1 MTSLDREVV
10 RRKLAHIAEALEAL
24 RPLARLS
31 FSEYRDRLYE
41 RKAAERLL
49 QVVIEAAVDANT
61 HILVGLGRPVPVDAY
76 GTFVGLGDAGVLE
89 GGLATRL
96 APSAGLRNRLVHEY
110 NGLDDRKVHGAL
122 GEALDGFA
130 EFVAQVE
137 RFLER
142 EAP

>member
-10 RRKLAHIAEALEAL
+10 RRKLAHLAEALEAL

-31 FSEYRDRLYE
+31 FPEYAAKLYE

-49 QVVIEAAVDANT
+49 QVAIEAAVDVNT

-76 GTFVGLGDAGVLE
+76 GSFVGLGDAGVLD

-110 NGLDDRKVHGAL
+110 NGLDDFKVHGAMA
-122 GEALDGFA
+122 EALDGFA
-130 EFVAQVE
+130 EFVEQVE

-142 EAP
+142 SSS

>member
-10 RRKLAHIAEALEAL
+10 RRKLAHLAEALEAL

-31 FSEYRDRLYE
+31 FSD
-41 RKAAERLL
+41 
-49 QVVIEAAVDANT
+49 
-61 HILVGLGRPVPVDAY
+61 

-110 NGLDDRKVHGAL
+110 NGLDDHKVHGAL
-122 GEALDGFA
+122 GEALEGFA
-130 EFVAQVE
+130 GFVAQVE
-137 RFLER
+137 QFLER